1 MPAGS
6 TYSTIATYTAPSSQ
20 ASYTFSSIPSTYTDL
35 IVVCS
40 TFNSSGPDDL
50 RLRFNSDTG
59 TNYSATLL
67 RGSGSAIV
75 NAKDNNG
82 TYLAWLGYVSSNSN
96 NTSTTIFQVMNY
108 SNTSVNKTVLSRGN
122 LATDFVNATV
132 GMWRSTAAIN
142 SITLIAGGANITSG
156 STFTIYGIAAA

>member
-1 MPAGS
+1 MTA

-40 TFNSSGPDDL
+40 AFNSAGPDDL

-75 NAKDNNG
+75 NARDTNG
-82 TYLAWLGYVSSNSN
+82 TYLAWLGYVSSAAGDS
-96 NTSTTIFQVMNY
+96 STTIFQVMNY
-108 SNTSVNKTVLSRGN
+108 ANTFVNKTVISRGN
-122 LATDFVNATV
+122 LASGFVNATV
-132 GMWRSTAAIN
+132 GMWRSTSAVN
-142 SITLIAGGANITSG
+142 SITLIAGGANITTG
-156 STFTIYGIAAA
+156 STFTIYGIKAE